1 MGLIITPVG
10 ALALLEESEK
20 HGGHPCSRH
29 TGLSNDQ
36 LMQRLYNGEGAR
48 DGGIQYISTFHTRMD
63 AAIAASQA
71 FKNMPVSVA
80 QAVRSSERT
89 RQIRLDETF
98 NVRFA
103 LGGGAKWLP
112 SNHVALIL
120 FANEEQRK
128 RGLFYVKTFYPL
140 PPNMLLIDPLPGNV
154 DGELKS
160 GPGRSS

>member
-1 MGLIITPVG
+1 MGLIITPG
-10 ALALLEESEK
+10 RALALLKESEN
-20 HGGHPCSRH
+20 HGGHPCSKH
-29 TGLSNDQ
+29 IGLSNDQ
-36 LMQRLYNGEGAR
+36 LMQRMYDGEGAR
-48 DGGIQYISTFHTRMD
+48 DGGIQYISTFHTQND

-80 QAVRSSERT
+80 EALRDRQRT
-89 RQIRLDETF
+89 RLIRLDETF

-112 SNHVALIL
+112 SNHVTLIL

-128 RGLFYVKTFYPL
+128 NGLFYVKTFYPM
-140 PPNMLLIDPLPGNV
+140 PPNMLLVDPLPGNV
-154 DGELKS
+154 DGDIRS